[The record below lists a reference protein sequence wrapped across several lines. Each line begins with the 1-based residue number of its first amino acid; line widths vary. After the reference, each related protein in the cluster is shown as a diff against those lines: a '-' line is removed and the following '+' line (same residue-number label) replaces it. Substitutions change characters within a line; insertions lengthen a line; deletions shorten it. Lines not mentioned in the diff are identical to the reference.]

1 MTERTL
7 SRLHLERVVDCPFSA
22 VQDYVTDFLHQHRFG
37 RTPNRFALRPDMAE
51 RGKPHDEVFI
61 HWAPAGRIVPEIDV
75 VLRFRIVRLS
85 TRILLDGE
93 YSAPLSVPGAI
104 VDRAFGRHVMRGIL
118 AELLRRIASYV
129 EQEERQYRFEHPPVL
144 GSVMVGAS

>member
-1 MTERTL
+1 MTQRTFP

-61 HWAPAGRIVPEIDV
+61 HWAPAGRIAPEIDV

-129 EQEERQYRFEHPPVL
+129 EREERHRFEHPPVL